1 MRRDELDALGIEL
14 MSADE
19 AADSRRLAAIAWQL
33 YSEVGVSQAEV
44 ERLHSLLRCVAP
56 AGGWPIAGPAG
67 QAAAPA
73 STAEGAGRR
82 WP

>member
-1 MRRDELDALGIEL
+1 MRRDELDALGVEL

-44 ERLHSLLRCVAP
+44 ERLHSLLRSMTPVVGRSVSGRADP
-56 AGGWPIAGPAG
+56 A
-67 QAAAPA
+67 
-73 STAEGAGRR
+73 RR
-82 WP
+82 